1 MKGRKNMKKLVALVL
16 ALAMAF
22 SLAACGSS
30 GGTSQAAQS
39 GSTTDSSSAAASSG
53 DSTSTEATEL
63 SVSAAVDSEPTYG
76 GSATVLYGDELLQYF
91 DPAMGDNRTYS
102 LWLECLFNYDWGA
115 NEPEHGSSSYT
126 NYTYYAGQ
134 IADSYEVDYDAGT
147 ITVTIRDDVYF
158 QDKSS
163 VGLGDY
169 DVFKGRKLLASDVA
183 YSYDRLLGIDGVTA
197 TQNTEMPWN
206 TLLPAIESIEAT
218 DDTTVVFHIPGL
230 TEVQLDSFITAPVN
244 ITGPEWDT
252 LTTDQQNDW
261 HYATGTGPYILTD
274 FQLNASMSYVK
285 NENYYDYD
293 ERHPENKLP
302 YLDEIKYVQISDSSN
317 ILTQFISGQLDIISF
332 GNDLLSTSEMENL
345 RDTLGMGNYT
355 EYNYYTAPYGLSGHY
370 NLTDSPMSNQTVR
383 EAMQHAID
391 IATISKAVYGVDEP
405 TLWGLWAEPVG
416 WDSGAL
422 AEAQA
427 NGEYDY
433 DPELAKEMLTEAGY
447 GDGFT
452 FTYYVKNDADL
463 SMIAQMVKQYLN
475 QVGITMNIE
484 VVSDTS
490 ELNAHATNQ
499 DEDCVTSTNP
509 GQFSLKF
516 ASMSVFAGGPAYS
529 WFIPDS
535 KWDELGAQITSAT
548 SLESQ
553 KEAAQEL
560 DQMFVEGH
568 YSIYTTGC
576 GKLHQFYSGKLG
588 GVSGEQ
594 FCCNLN
600 TRIMIA
606 RLWSSTGE

>member
-1 MKGRKNMKKLVALVL
+1 MKKLAALVL
-16 ALAMAF
+16 ALAMVC
-22 SLAACGSS
+22 SLAACG
-30 GGTSQAAQS
+30 GGGATSQPAQS
-39 GSTTDSSSAAASSG
+39 GSAGGSNAPASSG
-53 DSTSTEATEL
+53 DSAPSSPAEL
-63 SVSAAVDSEPTYG
+63 SVSDAVNSTPTYG
-76 GSATVLYGDELLQYF
+76 GSATVLYGDDLLQYF

-115 NEPEHGSSSYT
+115 NQPEHGSSSYT

-134 IADSYEVDYDAGT
+134 IADSYEVDYDAAT
-147 ITVTIRDDVYF
+147 ITVKLRDDVHF
-158 QDKSS
+158 QDKSA

-169 DVFKGRKLLASDVA
+169 DVFKGRQVVASDVA
-183 YSYDRLLGIDGVTA
+183 YSYDRLLGIDGVTP
-197 TQNTEMPWN
+197 TQNTEMPWQM
-206 TLLPAIESIEAT
+206 LLPPIESIET
-218 DDTTVVFHIPGL
+218 PDDQTVVFHIPGL

-252 LTTDQQNDW
+252 LTIDQQNDW
-261 HYATGTGPYILTD
+261 HYANGTGPYILTD
-274 FQLNASMSYVK
+274 FQLNASMSFVK
-285 NENYYDYD
+285 NDNYYDYD
-293 ERHPENKLP
+293 ERNPENKLP
-302 YLDEIKYVQISDSSN
+302 YLDEVKFVEISDSSN
-317 ILTQFISGQLDIISF
+317 VLTQFISGQLDIISF
-332 GNDLLSTSEMENL
+332 GNDLLSSSEMQNL
-345 RDTLGMGNYT
+345 RDTMGMGSYT
-355 EYNYYTAPYGLSGHY
+355 ELNYFTAPTGLSGHY
-370 NLTDSPMSNQTVR
+370 NLTDSPMSNVKVR

-391 IATISKAVYGVDEP
+391 IATITKAVYGVDEA

-422 AEAQA
+422 AKAQA
-427 NGEYDY
+427 DGAYDY
-433 DPELAKEMLTEAGY
+433 DPELAKQLLTEAGY

-452 FTYYVKNDADL
+452 FTYYMKNDSDL

-490 ELNAHATNQ
+490 ELNAHATNK

-516 ASMSVFAGGPAYS
+516 ASMSIFPGGPAYS

-535 KWDELGAQITSAT
+535 KWDELAQQINTAQ
-548 SLESQ
+548 SLDDQ
-553 KEAAQEL
+553 KKAAQDL
-560 DQMFVEGH
+560 DQMFVENH
-568 YSIYTTGC
+568 YSVYTTGC

-606 RLWSSTGE
+606 RLWSSTGK